1 MTKDVLVSI
10 KGMQFMGMEE
20 EPDEP
25 IEVMTNGNY
34 YFRNG
39 SHYVKYEE
47 IYEGFSETTSNLLKI
62 RPECIELRKKGAA
75 NVHMVFE
82 TNKKNITYYE
92 TPFGKIQMGIATT
105 GITLREDAAQMFVRI
120 EYTLDMNDSYVADCT
135 LDMKVLSKVKKEDL
149 QS

>member
-10 KGMQFMGMEE
+10 KGMQFMGIED

-25 IEVMTNGNY
+25 IEIITNGNY

-47 IYEGFSETTSNLLKI
+47 VFEGFEETTSNLVKI
-62 RPECIELRKKGAA
+62 KPDCIELRKKGAA

-82 TNKKNITYYE
+82 ENKKNITYYG
-92 TPFGKIQMGIATT
+92 TPFGNIQMGISTT
-105 GITLREDAAQMFVRI
+105 GIHIQEEEEKMHVRI
-120 EYTLDMNDSYVADCT
+120 EYTLDMNDAYVADCT
-135 LDMKVLSKVKKEDL
+135 LDMNVQSKIKKDL
-149 QS
+149 HSR

>member
-10 KGMQFMGMEE
+10 RGMQFMGMED

-25 IEVMTNGNY
+25 IEIVTNGNY

-47 IYEGFSETTSNLLKI
+47 VFEGFEGTTSNLLKI
-62 RPECIELRKKGAA
+62 KPDCIELHKKGAA

-82 TNKKNITYYE
+82 ENKKNITYYE
-92 TPFGKIQMGIATT
+92 TPFGKIQMGVSTT
-105 GITLREDAAQMFVRI
+105 GIQLHSEENKMRVRI

-135 LDMKVLSKVKKEDL
+135 LDMNVQSKVKKDL
-149 QS
+149 H